1 MEAKW
6 GTPKPWRRASGGG
19 GGVVAL
25 NQKVLDKFVQVCV
38 EGEGARQGIQ
48 PQGPVSPLFPQEVEQ
63 SPSFSLSMAENMIC
77 AEGEDPLPST
87 AIASPI
93 VYLTAS

>member
-1 MEAKW
+1 MQAE
-6 GTPKPWRRASGGG
+6 
-19 GGVVAL
+19 VVVIAL
-25 NQKVLDKFVQVCV
+25 NQKVVDKFLKVFM
-38 EGEGARQGIQ
+38 EGEGARKVAQ
-48 PQGPVSPLFPQEVEQ
+48 PQRSVSPLFPQEVEQ

>member
-1 MEAKW
+1 MFWEALE
-6 GTPKPWRRASGGG
+6 ASGGG
-19 GGVVAL
+19 GGRL
-25 NQKVLDKFVQVCV
+25 KSDKFLKVCV
-38 EGEGARQGIQ
+38 EGEGARQGAR
-48 PQGPVSPLFPQEVEQ
+48 PQRPISPLFPQEVEQ

>member
-1 MEAKW
+1 MQGE
-6 GTPKPWRRASGGG
+6 
-19 GGVVAL
+19 VVVIAL
-25 NQKVLDKFVQVCV
+25 NRKVVDTFLKVCV
-38 EGEGARQGIQ
+38 EGEGARQGAL
-48 PQGPVSPLFPQEVEQ
+48 PQRPISPLFPQEVEQ